1 MNNTTFT
8 EIDCTM
14 SHKIRQNKFQM
25 NEIMYLVFSLPW
37 INVGMVKNLPTNAGD
52 MGSDP
57 WSRKFLHA
65 VWKLSLL
72 AATAEAYMP

>member
-1 MNNTTFT
+1 
-8 EIDCTM
+8 
-14 SHKIRQNKFQM
+14 
-25 NEIMYLVFSLPW
+25 
-37 INVGMVKNLPTNAGD
+37 MVKNLPTNAGD